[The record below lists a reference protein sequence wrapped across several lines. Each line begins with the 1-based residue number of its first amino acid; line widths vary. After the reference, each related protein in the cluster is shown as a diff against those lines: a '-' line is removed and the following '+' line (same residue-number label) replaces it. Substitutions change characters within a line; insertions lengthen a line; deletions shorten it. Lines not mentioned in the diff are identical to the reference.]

1 MSSSRS
7 SSTTAQST
15 EVFNQQVGASEGATA
30 IGAGANV
37 QTNIQTLDAQLGE
50 TAIRE
55 VGDVSTEAT
64 QAVRDTAQAS
74 ISQTGATARDA
85 LDFGDTSLAR
95 VFDFATTQQEQ
106 QTGREQNFLNFAR
119 QQGELV
125 AAGAGVTSPAQVTET
140 IDKFAKLLGIAAAT
154 VVIIAFIMRQK
165 KGS

>member
-7 SSTTAQST
+7 SSTTQQST
-15 EVFNQQVGASEGATA
+15 DVFNQQVGASEGATA

-55 VGDVSTEAT
+55 VGDVAREGN
-64 QAVRDTAQAS
+64 QAVSDTARAS
-74 ISQTGATARDA
+74 ITQTGATARDA

-95 VFDFATTQQEQ
+95 VLDFATTSQEQ
-106 QTGREQNFLNFAR
+106 QSGREQNFLNFAR

-125 AAGAGVTSPAQVTET
+125 AASAGVTSPAQVSET
-140 IDKFAKLLGIAAAT
+140 IDKFAKLVGIAAG
-154 VVIIAFIMRQK
+154 VIVILVYLNRK
-165 KGS
+165 VKGA